1 MGVCNI
7 RVIVVYDLFALFFD
21 LLLDELFY
29 NHRLKSLNFYFHQT
43 LGKSLFGLVAIRLH
57 PFARQRLNDELR
69 VEILEEGASTKIEI
83 EVLMDD

>member
-7 RVIVVYDLFALFFD
+7 RVIVVYNFYDLFFD

-57 PFARQRLNDELR
+57 PFASNRLDDELR
-69 VEILEEGASTKIEI
+69 IEILEEGASTKIEI